1 MIILLS
7 LALFEQNVSQEK
19 SRWQGFFSLC
29 PNSLQFINFS
39 AVDHRITKPLII
51 HLTRAPEQKLGAR
64 SHYSKA
70 EQLQVFLPSLSYFPG
85 EASSKANI

>member
-7 LALFEQNVSQEK
+7 LALNKMSAK
-19 SRWQGFFSLC
+19 RNLWQGFFSLC
-29 PNSLQFINFS
+29 PNSLQLINFS
-39 AVDHRITKPLII
+39 AADHRITKPHITL
-51 HLTRAPEQKLGAR
+51 LTGATKQKLGAY